1 VEFLVQIELHIPDDM
16 PESVFEELE
25 RAEAAAAE
33 TLADHGQLVR
43 LWEASANTGAT
54 TVLGLF
60 RAGSSAELDAL
71 LLDLPL
77 YEWMRTSITTL
88 VQHPNDPAWI
98 RAIA

>member
-1 VEFLVQIELHIPDDM
+1 MEFLVQFELQIPDDM

-25 RAEAAAAE
+25 RAESAAVE

-43 LWEASANTGAT
+43 LWQASANTDAT
-54 TVLGLF
+54 TSLGLF
-60 RAGSSAELDAL
+60 RAGSRAELDAL
-71 LLDLPL
+71 LRDLPL

-88 VQHPNDPAWI
+88 VQHPDDPAWI